1 MPKQKGVR
9 RRRRI
14 SYIHKCQQGATA
26 DLQGYFGGKTVG
38 DDNVLSF
45 TVGSEGYV
53 KILSAGSYYGYP
65 LAKGDTVKVSRKQSK
80 KPLPPKFK
88 AGRTRSKKER

>member
-14 SYIHKCQQGATA
+14 SYIHKCQQGAIT

-38 DDNVLSF
+38 NDNVLSF

-65 LAKGDTVKVSRKQSK
+65 LAEGDTVTVHRKQSK
-80 KPLPPKFK
+80 KSLPVKFK
-88 AGRTRSKKER
+88 AGRIGGKKK